1 MLACTEMIT
10 MCLQS
15 AKREHLRSKQQQQ
28 LQQNHGLSI
37 FHDIFRRADK
47 NDDGKLSFEE
57 FKAYF
62 ADGILTTDELQ
73 ELFYSIDGRQAKYVP
88 PLHPLSQHRFNISL
102 LPIRA
107 SFRWL
112 CFFGD
117 TCLVPLNCCSQLDM
131 RHSLPLEAFAKK
143 KKNNNKK
150 INK

>member
-73 ELFYSIDGRQAKYVP
+73 ELFYSIDGRQANNLDTDKLSGRIISFCLPFIISCNRVMCVFYNVLEFKYYEV
-88 PLHPLSQHRFNISL
+88 
-102 LPIRA
+102 
-107 SFRWL
+107 
-112 CFFGD
+112 
-117 TCLVPLNCCSQLDM
+117 
-131 RHSLPLEAFAKK
+131 
-143 KKNNNKK
+143 
-150 INK
+150 INDDHCIQMILFLILIHGCGILK